1 MKFKLVSI
9 LASLAIVLFSSCS
22 SDDDSSSGDEIE
34 VSVEAVENTSSGEY
48 EYVVSWNEISG
59 TDVTYDILV
68 LDEDSDFED
77 VEFEIDETTF
87 TLSESD
93 FILDTESQQVL
104 VEAWDFN
111 ESTDEFTLVS
121 RGEAS
126 FTRIDFVAQTAE

>member
-48 EYVVSWNEISG
+48 EYVVSWNEIAG

-68 LDEDSDFED
+68 LGEDSDFED
-77 VEFEIDETTF
+77 IEFEIDETTF

-121 RGEAS
+121 SGEAS
-126 FTRIDFVAQTAE
+126 FTRIDFVAQTAQ